1 MAYVYLLRS
10 HKSGVVYIGATEDL
24 HQRIKAH
31 QNGRC
36 RTTNKYL
43 PMKLIYFEGFRDARD
58 AWAREKDLKQY
69 SGSYR
74 ALMRRI
80 INSVGIPA
88 EGRAG

>member
-1 MAYVYLLRS
+1 
-10 HKSGVVYIGATEDL
+10 
-24 HQRIKAH
+24 
-31 QNGRC
+31 
-36 RTTNKYL
+36 
-43 PMKLIYFEGFRDARD
+43 MKLIYFEGFRDARD